1 MKKNKKKIIIIISIL
16 VVLLIIL
23 VTYLLLTKNKNN
35 KFDTSVVNNNSEY
48 KISDNTL
55 SAFDLYFM
63 KVGGKNK
70 NIIYSPLSIKYALS
84 MLSDATTGDTHTE
97 IENVLGNFKAKKYQ
111 NTKNMSLANSMFIK
125 DNFKKSVKDSYIK
138 LLKENY
144 NAEIIY
150 DAFKNPSNINNWV
163 KDKTLGLIPNLLEDI
178 SGLDFLLINALEI
191 DMEWKNPIQP
201 INGKEFFD
209 KEHTYD
215 GSDFSVS
222 YAHEEYGMYVGPI
235 MCDIYSKLDFNNKD
249 VKAVEIGTTI
259 NNYDIVGELGEAN
272 IRNFVGEKY
281 EEWVSKDYCNEGT
294 YEDTKSFIDR
304 YIKEIDSNYKDVAT
318 STDYTFYVDEDIKV
332 FQKELK
338 DYNELSLEYIAFM
351 PEKETLDNFIK
362 NANTDKLKDYISK
375 LRTIELN
382 NFEKGV
388 ITSIRGLIPL
398 YKFEYALDLQNDL
411 KSLGIKNV
419 FEPSHASLIN
429 LTSNK
434 GASISEVMHKAN
446 IEFSNEGIK
455 AAAATEGG
463 GAGDTNCGFDYIY
476 KVPIKEID
484 ITFNKPFMF
493 LIRDKNTKEVWFAGT
508 VYEPTEYSEKGSC

>member
-178 SGLDFLLINALEI
+178 SGLDFLLINALAI

-235 MCDIYSKLDFNNKD
+235 M
-249 VKAVEIGTTI
+249 
-259 NNYDIVGELGEAN
+259 
-272 IRNFVGEKY
+272 
-281 EEWVSKDYCNEGT
+281 
-294 YEDTKSFIDR
+294 
-304 YIKEIDSNYKDVAT
+304 
-318 STDYTFYVDEDIKV
+318 
-332 FQKELK
+332 
-338 DYNELSLEYIAFM
+338 
-351 PEKETLDNFIK
+351 
-362 NANTDKLKDYISK
+362 
-375 LRTIELN
+375 
-382 NFEKGV
+382 
-388 ITSIRGLIPL
+388 
-398 YKFEYALDLQNDL
+398 
-411 KSLGIKNV
+411 
-419 FEPSHASLIN
+419 
-429 LTSNK
+429 
-434 GASISEVMHKAN
+434 
-446 IEFSNEGIK
+446 
-455 AAAATEGG
+455 
-463 GAGDTNCGFDYIY
+463 
-476 KVPIKEID
+476 
-484 ITFNKPFMF
+484 
-493 LIRDKNTKEVWFAGT
+493 
-508 VYEPTEYSEKGSC
+508 